1 MTDKLMIET
10 EERMKKSLAALRR
23 ELSMIRTGKAS
34 TVLLDGVKVEC
45 YGQTMPLNQ
54 VASVSVPEPRMI
66 LVQPWDRTIMGDVE
80 RAIHKSSLGLTP
92 NSDGNVI
99 RLPIPALTEERRRD
113 LVKIVK
119 KHAEEARVSMRNI
132 RRDTNETLK
141 KDEKDGKVTEDD
153 SRKTQEKIQKLTD
166 KYIGEIDTSL
176 AAKEKEIM
184 EV

>member
-10 EERMKKSLAALRR
+10 EERMKKSLAAFRR
-23 ELSMIRTGKAS
+23 ELSMTRTGKAS
-34 TVLLDGVKVEC
+34 TAILDGVKVEC

-66 LVQPWDRTIMGDVE
+66 LVQPRDRTIMGDVE
-80 RAIHKSSLGLTP
+80 KAIHKSGLGLTP

-184 EV
+184 EG